1 DRAARR
7 TGDDQPLRLPGQVG
21 PGQLLGLVV
30 QAMRGGVAGDRV
42 VREEARREPRRP
54 RHQLRGQQRRRERLH
69 PRVRAD
75 LGHGQGHRRPQRGL
89 RRPRLPGVL
98 PGRSERKAR
107 PDPARAD
114 GRAVPERAGG
124 TVDPRGDGEA
134 MRRLTVTLV
143 AAIAC
148 AALLPAAA
156 AAANASLPD
165 IEDEVMCTICGT
177 TLQLSD
183 SPQAERERVFINELI
198 AEGKTKDE
206 IKAALVDEY
215 GPEVL
220 AAPSDDGFDLVGGW
234 ILPVVAVLAGAT

>member
-1 DRAARR
+1 
-7 TGDDQPLRLPGQVG
+7 
-21 PGQLLGLVV
+21 
-30 QAMRGGVAGDRV
+30 
-42 VREEARREPRRP
+42 
-54 RHQLRGQQRRRERLH
+54 
-69 PRVRAD
+69 
-75 LGHGQGHRRPQRGL
+75 
-89 RRPRLPGVL
+89 
-98 PGRSERKAR
+98 
-107 PDPARAD
+107 
-114 GRAVPERAGG
+114 
-124 TVDPRGDGEA
+124 

-220 AAPSDDGFDLVGGW
+220 AVPSDDGFDLVGGW
-234 ILPVVAVLAGAT
+234 ILPVVAVLAGATLVAFAARHWRRDQRRDEAAAVPAAGPEPDPVDEQRLREDLRRYEP

>member
-1 DRAARR
+1 
-7 TGDDQPLRLPGQVG
+7 
-21 PGQLLGLVV
+21 
-30 QAMRGGVAGDRV
+30 
-42 VREEARREPRRP
+42 
-54 RHQLRGQQRRRERLH
+54 
-69 PRVRAD
+69 
-75 LGHGQGHRRPQRGL
+75 
-89 RRPRLPGVL
+89 
-98 PGRSERKAR
+98 
-107 PDPARAD
+107 
-114 GRAVPERAGG
+114 
-124 TVDPRGDGEA
+124 

-220 AAPSDDGFDLVGGW
+220 AVPSDDGFDLIGGW
-234 ILPVVAVLAGAT
+234 ILPVVAVLAGATLVAFAARRQRRDEAAAVPAAGPEPDPVDEQRLREDLRRYEP

>member
-1 DRAARR
+1 
-7 TGDDQPLRLPGQVG
+7 
-21 PGQLLGLVV
+21 
-30 QAMRGGVAGDRV
+30 
-42 VREEARREPRRP
+42 
-54 RHQLRGQQRRRERLH
+54 
-69 PRVRAD
+69 
-75 LGHGQGHRRPQRGL
+75 
-89 RRPRLPGVL
+89 
-98 PGRSERKAR
+98 
-107 PDPARAD
+107 
-114 GRAVPERAGG
+114 
-124 TVDPRGDGEA
+124 

-220 AAPSDDGFDLVGGW
+220 AVPSDDGFDLVGGW
-234 ILPVVAVLAGAT
+234 ILPVVAVLAGATLVAFAARRWRRDQRRDEEAVAPAPGPAPDSEDERRLSEDLKRYEA

>member
-1 DRAARR
+1 
-7 TGDDQPLRLPGQVG
+7 
-21 PGQLLGLVV
+21 
-30 QAMRGGVAGDRV
+30 
-42 VREEARREPRRP
+42 
-54 RHQLRGQQRRRERLH
+54 
-69 PRVRAD
+69 
-75 LGHGQGHRRPQRGL
+75 
-89 RRPRLPGVL
+89 
-98 PGRSERKAR
+98 
-107 PDPARAD
+107 
-114 GRAVPERAGG
+114 
-124 TVDPRGDGEA
+124 

-220 AAPSDDGFDLVGGW
+220 AVPSDDGFDLVGGW
-234 ILPVVAVLAGAT
+234 ILPVVGVIVGALLVALAARRWRRDQRREEAQTAPPAGPDPTSDEAKRLREDLERYGS

>member
-1 DRAARR
+1 
-7 TGDDQPLRLPGQVG
+7 
-21 PGQLLGLVV
+21 
-30 QAMRGGVAGDRV
+30 
-42 VREEARREPRRP
+42 
-54 RHQLRGQQRRRERLH
+54 
-69 PRVRAD
+69 
-75 LGHGQGHRRPQRGL
+75 
-89 RRPRLPGVL
+89 
-98 PGRSERKAR
+98 
-107 PDPARAD
+107 
-114 GRAVPERAGG
+114 
-124 TVDPRGDGEA
+124 

-220 AAPSDDGFDLVGGW
+220 AVPSDNGFDLVGGW
-234 ILPVVAVLAGAT
+234 ILPVVAVLAGATLVAFAARRWRRDQRRDEAAAVPAAGPEPDPVDEQRLREDLRRYEP

>member
-1 DRAARR
+1 
-7 TGDDQPLRLPGQVG
+7 
-21 PGQLLGLVV
+21 
-30 QAMRGGVAGDRV
+30 
-42 VREEARREPRRP
+42 
-54 RHQLRGQQRRRERLH
+54 
-69 PRVRAD
+69 
-75 LGHGQGHRRPQRGL
+75 
-89 RRPRLPGVL
+89 
-98 PGRSERKAR
+98 
-107 PDPARAD
+107 
-114 GRAVPERAGG
+114 
-124 TVDPRGDGEA
+124 

-220 AAPSDDGFDLVGGW
+220 AVPSDDGFDLVGGW
-234 ILPVVAVLAGAT
+234 ILPVVAVLAGATLAAFAARRWRRDQRRDEEAVAPAPGPAPDSEDERRLSEDLKRYEA